1 MQADPHHQQQHRVKH
16 SMTAL
21 QASWST
27 RATTFCNL
35 IDGIGDAAAF
45 LAKWLVLLACVISA
59 GNATA
64 RYLFNLSSNGW
75 LEIQWYMFA
84 AIVLLGA
91 PKTLRINGHVRVDL
105 LYSRLAD
112 RTRLWIDIFG
122 ICFFLLPAMAYLAW
136 LAWPFFVSSFV
147 SHERSNNAGGL
158 ILWPVKAILPLG
170 FGLLWLQ
177 GLSELLKRAIALAG
191 IIELDIHYEAPL
203 Q

>member
-1 MQADPHHQQQHRVKH
+1 MQADLTSSPTDRVNKM
-16 SMTAL
+16 MTGL
-21 QASWST
+21 QARWST
-27 RATTFCNL
+27 RATLFCTL
-35 IDGIGDAAAF
+35 IDGIGGAAAF

-59 GNATA
+59 GNAVA

-112 RTRLWIDIFG
+112 RTRLWIDILG
-122 ICFFLLPAMAYLAW
+122 ICLFLLPAMAYLAY

-147 SHERSNNAGGL
+147 SHERSSNAGGL
-158 ILWPVKAILPLG
+158 ILWPVKLVLPLG
-170 FGLLWLQ
+170 FALVWLQ

-191 IIELDIHYEAPL
+191 IIQLDTHYEAPL